1 MLTFEHFWVTFCCN
15 LCKGCSLPLTML
27 LLAVFLT
34 AFGCGLFI
42 WDYFFTS
49 YLQMGQNRKFENRVS
64 REFIFSI
71 EDETLKSFFHFT
83 YSTWKNFTRNWG
95 RWRERDREKASLRKR
110 MEQKNEKERERKS
123 EKGKSY
129 WEREWRKERPRK
141 REIKKVENIAKDS
154 LHNATCKRLGRKN
167 VRQNKGINRAKVN
180 RAKKIL
186 WTICKCKEYHVVS
199 LRDVDK
205 RLVPKLRQNERS
217 NERHREWVRE
227 RKWTFKER
235 KWKNGL
241 KGIKWQKEN
250 LCMRENEKERHRDKE
265 RERKKDR

>member
-1 MLTFEHFWVTFCCN
+1 MDPHCPLLWLIKSAPGKSESVGWIANMMTVIIRFYFWTQIWLGIAKKSRCICMLTFEHFWVTFCCN

-95 RWRERDREKASLRKR
+95 LWRERES
-110 MEQKNEKERERKS
+110 KS
-123 EKGKSY
+123 
-129 WEREWRKERPRK
+129 
-141 REIKKVENIAKDS
+141 
-154 LHNATCKRLGRKN
+154 
-167 VRQNKGINRAKVN
+167 
-180 RAKKIL
+180 
-186 WTICKCKEYHVVS
+186 
-199 LRDVDK
+199 
-205 RLVPKLRQNERS
+205 
-217 NERHREWVRE
+217 
-227 RKWTFKER
+227 
-235 KWKNGL
+235 
-241 KGIKWQKEN
+241 
-250 LCMRENEKERHRDKE
+250 
-265 RERKKDR
+265 